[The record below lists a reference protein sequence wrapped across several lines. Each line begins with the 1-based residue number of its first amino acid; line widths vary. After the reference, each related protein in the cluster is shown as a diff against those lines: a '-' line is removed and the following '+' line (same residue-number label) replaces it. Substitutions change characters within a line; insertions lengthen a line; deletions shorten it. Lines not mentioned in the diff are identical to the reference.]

1 MPGLIIVADVICWFS
16 CLPATQFDWIASL
29 VSLVSLLELN
39 SALLLIQPS
48 SYDHTVSY
56 LRFNMQECEHRR
68 LILYVY
74 VPVLCESMN
83 WCCAVVSVSDTILTM
98 FPLCYPLPLL
108 FSFASCPA
116 LPPCPLP
123 PPFTTPSHSCSF
135 APAFPGVN
143 RCTPPSY
150 PPPQDPLSAGQYE
163 VTEDMAQGEVF
174 EFSQSKRGQAPF
186 WQNFSRLAPFKK

>member
-1 MPGLIIVADVICWFS
+1 MPGFIIVSDVIHWFS
-16 CLPATQFDWIASL
+16 CLPATEFDWIASL

-39 SALLLIQPS
+39 STFLPIQLS
-48 SYDHTVSY
+48 SYDHTLSY
-56 LRFNMQECEHRR
+56 LRFNMQECLHWR

-74 VPVLCESMN
+74 VAVYFGSMTLVLC
-83 WCCAVVSVSDTILTM
+83 CCVSIRYITDSVS
-98 FPLCYPLPLL
+98 CLL
-108 FSFASCPA
+108 STSPFFFSSALCPA
-116 LPPCPLP
+116 LPPYPPPPPPLP
-123 PPFTTPSHSCSF
+123 ALF
-135 APAFPGVN
+135 APAFLGVN

-150 PPPQDPLSAGQYE
+150 PPPQDPLSVGQYE

>member
-1 MPGLIIVADVICWFS
+1 ML
-16 CLPATQFDWIASL
+16 
-29 VSLVSLLELN
+29 
-39 SALLLIQPS
+39 
-48 SYDHTVSY
+48 TVEAHFVCPCACF
-56 LRFNMQECEHRR
+56 LWKHDLM
-68 LILYVY
+68 
-74 VPVLCESMN
+74 LC
-83 WCCAVVSVSDTILTM
+83 CCACSRYSTDNVSS
-98 FPLCYPLPLL
+98 FCYLPPPFLFFFFFF
-108 FSFASCPA
+108 FSFALCPA
-116 LPPCPLP
+116 LPPCPP
-123 PPFTTPSHSCSF
+123 PLSHHLLALFFVLFF